1 MTNVEFDG
9 AVSGGA
15 VSGDAEASET
25 GSSGLG
31 SSGLGSSGLG
41 SSGAVASGAER
52 AIRRPR
58 IRFGTISWG
67 LIVGLG
73 GTALLWLLVTPGAR
87 SELVQWV
94 LDLEPGIAIL
104 LAVVAAGAIL
114 LLLGVLALIRQRQ
127 VRAEG

>member
-1 MTNVEFDG
+1 MTNAEFDG
-9 AVSGGA
+9 VVSGGA
-15 VSGDAEASET
+15 VASGPQSGDAVAGET
-25 GSSGLG
+25 ESDGLG
-31 SSGLGSSGLG
+31 TSGRESN
-41 SSGAVASGAER
+41 GAER

-73 GTALLWLLVTPGAR
+73 GAALLRLLVTPGAR
-87 SELVQWV
+87 SELVQWA
-94 LDLEPGIAIL
+94 LDLQPGIAIL